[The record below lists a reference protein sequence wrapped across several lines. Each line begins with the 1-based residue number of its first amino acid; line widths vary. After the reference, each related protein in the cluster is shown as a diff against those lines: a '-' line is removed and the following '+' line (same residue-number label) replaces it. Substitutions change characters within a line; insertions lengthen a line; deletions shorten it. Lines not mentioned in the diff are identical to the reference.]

1 MKALF
6 TADVHSDMGAW
17 NRYAEI
23 LTSSEFH
30 FGLIGGDLTDDS
42 LAIQT
47 IQELSQVPDDDL
59 LEELYDPEDT
69 IEDLD
74 HRIMEYKN
82 DPTTPLAKAAR
93 ALEMEIKAL
102 LTRAQKPVFLIPGN
116 HDRSDWEDTEL
127 IFNVHARRVEL
138 DSVNIVG
145 YRYTSLDRSAEDEA
159 TDVKDL
165 AKLVDHRTILMT
177 HTPGYGVLDKNYR
190 GISIGSKTI
199 RRLTRWRRPLF
210 HLSGHVH
217 DSFGVRRHSANG
229 AYKTYRSFI
238 AVDTDARKLSVITS

>member
-6 TADVHSDMGAW
+6 TAGVHSDMGAW

-23 LTSSEFH
+23 LTSSEFQ

-42 LAIQT
+42 LTIQT

-69 IEDLD
+69 IEDLN
-74 HRIMEYKN
+74 RRVIEYKT

-93 ALEMEIKAL
+93 AMEMQIKTL
-102 LTRAQKPVFLIPGN
+102 LTRVQKPVFLIPGN
-116 HDRSDWEDTEL
+116 HDRSEWEDTEL
-127 IFNVHARRVEL
+127 IVNVHARRVEF

-159 TDVKDL
+159 TDMRGL

-177 HTPGYGVLDKNYR
+177 HTPGYGVLDRNYR
-190 GISIGSKTI
+190 GISIGSKAI
-199 RRLTRWRRPLF
+199 RRLARWHRPLF

-217 DSFGVRRHSANG
+217 DSFGVRRHTANG
-229 AYKTYRSFI
+229 AYTTKRSFI
-238 AVDTDARKLSVITS
+238 AVDTDARKLCVITP